1 MATTPTV
8 TADPAQA
15 EEIRKLIEEHL
26 RARTA
31 AGLPDAMGVDA
42 KAVFCANWDTA
53 KLVLG
58 ALSGLLTAIPGVGI
72 FAGPAVGVITAAGD
86 AASKAVCGK

>member
-8 TADPAQA
+8 DPAQV
-15 EEIRKLIEEHL
+15 EQFRKLIESHL
-26 RARTA
+26 QAQTA
-31 AGLPDAMGVDA
+31 AGLPEGMGVDG

-58 ALSGLLTAIPGVGI
+58 ALSGLLAAIPGVGI

-86 AASKAVCGK
+86 AAAKAVCGK